1 MSQSGDQSFGSQTLS
16 QVDKSVKSAFEP
28 GTALVRISCM
38 SSCPDYLVCTDG
50 HIEPVTDPMSRAW
63 EFKNREAFL
72 ANRVLHSLDGQS
84 VLMSDED
91 YEAVRGLVSAA
102 MADTGEQASRIIRD
116 YSKALE
122 SLEEARKRQLETSQ
136 VSTFTL
142 DLSKQPYSMRRQT
155 KPSWPRDFTSRVFR
169 LWAWRQVCTEHSRV
183 PGTAVSMSLKNSD
196 FDLAS
201 FTANEGSRLRS
212 RLQESAKVY
221 WNAREIEDECFDPNA
236 MPLKHVHL
244 QSCGYNKDDDSVRFQ
259 RTDHHLMDLWRNDVL
274 LISLATGR
282 SLTADETLS
291 LMPLPLYQDFSQHH
305 IEPITNFNESK
316 ITRKKPSNFLAMNDP
331 EWKSWLQEIITT
343 LDQKKRFP
351 NMSELPVSGYESL
364 ISAVKHI
371 QAGKGKD
378 FMRSRYG
385 EKSQPVTINK
395 YFENIDPLQRFM
407 ATNKSLGS
415 SNLTDDEVVSRL
427 SSKAYH
433 RWKEI
438 SGARK
443 GLSIKGMIRNCF

>member
-1 MSQSGDQSFGSQTLS
+1 MSSTPSASRGGLSALIQAYKDSNEAAGQAVMSQSGDQSFGSQTLS

-169 LWAWRQVCTEHSRV
+169 LWAW
-183 PGTAVSMSLKNSD
+183 
-196 FDLAS
+196 
-201 FTANEGSRLRS
+201 S